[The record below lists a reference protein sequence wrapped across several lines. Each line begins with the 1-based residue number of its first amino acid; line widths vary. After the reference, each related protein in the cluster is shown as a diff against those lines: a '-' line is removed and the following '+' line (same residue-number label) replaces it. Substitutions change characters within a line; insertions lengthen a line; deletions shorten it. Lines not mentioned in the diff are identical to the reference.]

1 MWTSPLLAAATVP
14 VVAWLAVRRPDLWRH
29 IPWTLLGALAGG
41 CPWLVW
47 NLRHD
52 WASLDQQ
59 AAFGSTVGSRFRDG
73 IERLPQLVG
82 LVTPFAPDRV
92 LFPGAA
98 ATTYVLLIV
107 AVVVAAARTRRG
119 APALLPVLVVGYLLV
134 YPLGSVTAF
143 VGADLRYL
151 YPLLPALALVAAA
164 TLPGARR
171 AAVAIV
177 AVVVA
182 TSALSLWGI
191 RGMASDSATGDLFL
205 AAPGLDDVIDRLEE
219 DGVRYVLSD
228 VAGYQITYATDW
240 AIEGTVFNRPR
251 FPELERIALIDTPS
265 TYVLLGGE
273 SNRRFE
279 EQMARDG
286 IGYTREEH
294 GVWVLYRLDAYYPP
308 WEADFRLFFDVPVT
322 PPD

>member
-1 MWTSPLLAAATVP
+1 MLA
-14 VVAWLAVRRPDLWRH
+14 
-29 IPWTLLGALAGG
+29 
-41 CPWLVW
+41 
-47 NLRHD
+47 
-52 WASLDQQ
+52 
-59 AAFGSTVGSRFRDG
+59 
-73 IERLPQLVG
+73 
-82 LVTPFAPDRV
+82 
-92 LFPGAA
+92 
-98 ATTYVLLIV
+98 
-107 AVVVAAARTRRG
+107 
-119 APALLPVLVVGYLLV
+119 VGYLLV

-151 YPLLPALALVAAA
+151 YPLLPALGLVVAA

-171 AAVAIV
+171 AAVGIV

-251 FPELERIALIDTPS
+251 FPELERIASIDTPS

-279 EQMARDG
+279 EQMAQRRDRLHPRG
-286 IGYTREEH
+286 AR
-294 GVWVLYRLDAYYPP
+294 GVGAVPAGRLLPPVGGRLPAVLRRARDAARLTPGPASERAVADDRDALHHP
-308 WEADFRLFFDVPVT
+308 ACGK
-322 PPD
+322 